1 MKLGMPIIIGQLS
14 QMLMGITDTIM
25 VGRLGVV
32 ELAACAFANGVTA
45 IFLVFGLG
53 MSNVVGPLISKLHG
67 ESRQAESGGILINA
81 LVVFTL
87 VGTALVA
94 AIVGL
99 SFFLDIFKQPLEVI
113 AISRD
118 FFVLLGVS
126 ILPAVVFQCY
136 KQFIEAKGKSLPPMI
151 MLLMAIGINIFF
163 NWLFIYGNLG
173 FPKLGMTGSGIA
185 TLLTRL
191 LLLVAIVIFVHSG
204 SRYRAEL
211 ISFNKKLI
219 SKIRLKEI
227 YTVGIPSG
235 MQVLFEIL
243 AFVFAAIMVGWTGTK
258 PLAAHQI
265 AITIASLTFM
275 YSLGLSI
282 AGGLRVSSA
291 AGRLDQ
297 KRARFIGFVSI
308 QIVAI
313 SMLFFAVIII
323 LGKKFFPPLFV
334 DDTEV
339 WAIAEKLLVVAA
351 LFQLFDGVQ
360 AVAVGLLRGLLD
372 IKVPTL
378 ITLFSYG
385 FVCLPLAYVLGFSYD
400 LGAQGVWWGLMVGLM
415 LSSLLLLWRFNV
427 LTKRY

>member
-243 AFVFAAIMVGWTGTK
+243 AFVFAAIMVGWTGTN
-258 PLAAHQI
+258 L
-265 AITIASLTFM
+265 
-275 YSLGLSI
+275 
-282 AGGLRVSSA
+282 
-291 AGRLDQ
+291 
-297 KRARFIGFVSI
+297 
-308 QIVAI
+308 
-313 SMLFFAVIII
+313 
-323 LGKKFFPPLFV
+323 
-334 DDTEV
+334 
-339 WAIAEKLLVVAA
+339 
-351 LFQLFDGVQ
+351 
-360 AVAVGLLRGLLD
+360 
-372 IKVPTL
+372 
-378 ITLFSYG
+378 
-385 FVCLPLAYVLGFSYD
+385 
-400 LGAQGVWWGLMVGLM
+400 
-415 LSSLLLLWRFNV
+415 
-427 LTKRY
+427 